1 MKRAAWL
8 LMLAGAAWGCKK
20 SKPEPTPEKG
30 ATAVPEHREE
40 GAHEDIP
47 KLVKLTP
54 EVIREADVRTE
65 PARRRVLAAAAELS
79 GQIVANPEA
88 LAMIGAML
96 WQNGLPRLNH
106 PLFAARRFHLA
117 SKDRFFLCIL
127 GDEPGLEPHQ
137 AATFLK
143 KAGALSVEIV
153 PP

>member
-65 PARRRVLAAAAELS
+65 PAR
-79 GQIVANPEA
+79 
-88 LAMIGAML
+88 
-96 WQNGLPRLNH
+96 PR
-106 PLFAARRFHLA
+106 
-117 SKDRFFLCIL
+117 
-127 GDEPGLEPHQ
+127 EPRQ
-137 AATFLK
+137 RD
-143 KAGALSVEIV
+143 AGASLRQQRSCRVRSSPIRRR
-153 PP
+153 